1 MYSNTVN
8 SGPSS
13 QSNNMN
19 SLNERKKKK
28 ELHCHPAAPNKIA
41 ALFWTLP
48 IRALFFNLNQDR
60 SAVFLVSVDE
70 LNFERYENIPT

>member
-1 MYSNTVN
+1 MYSNTAN

-19 SLNERKKKK
+19 SLYGKKKK
-28 ELHCHPAAPNKIA
+28 LHFHPAAPNKIA
-41 ALFWTLP
+41 APFWTLA

-70 LNFERYENIPT
+70 LHFERYEDILT